1 MTNNETTILI
11 KKKQFTFTSS
21 RIILLGF
28 AMVILL
34 GAILL
39 AMPISS
45 SSEEGVGFLNALF
58 TSTSAVC
65 VTGLVVLDTGSDF
78 TQFGQI
84 VIMCLIQVGGL
95 GFMTFGV
102 IIAVALGKRIGLK
115 ERLLIQQ
122 STNSLSSQGVVRLSL
137 GIFLIAF
144 IVETLGAAILA
155 IRWADELGMER
166 AIYYGV
172 FHSISSFNNAGFGLW
187 PDSLSRYVGD
197 PIVNIVISA
206 LFIIGGIGFMVILD
220 VIRKKKWSSLSL
232 HSKVVLLS
240 SGILA
245 ISGFIFI
252 FFIELFNEET
262 FGSLTW
268 SERLWAGYF
277 QGVVTRTAGFNSID
291 IGSMMTAS
299 QFFMIFLMFI
309 GASPGSTGGGIKT
322 TTISVLLLSV
332 FSIVKG
338 RDEIHIFKRRIPFD
352 IILRSLA
359 IIIISLGIVL
369 VATFLLTITEQSLQ
383 KDFMEVLFEVTSAFG
398 TVGLSMGLTAEL
410 SPLGKIIIIIIMF
423 IGRLG
428 PLTLAFALS
437 QKNNKQKYRYAEE
450 RVLIG

>member
-1 MTNNETTILI
+1 MTYNKSTILI
-11 KKKQFTFTSS
+11 EKKQFTLTSS

-28 AMVILL
+28 AMAIIV
-34 GAILL
+34 GTILL

-45 SSEEGVGFLNALF
+45 SSEESVGLLNALF

-84 VIMCLIQVGGL
+84 VIMILIQIGGL

-102 IIAVALGKRIGLK
+102 LIAIVLGKRIGLK

-144 IVETLGAAILA
+144 IVETLGATLLA
-155 IRWADELGMER
+155 IRWAADLGVER

-206 LFIIGGIGFMVILD
+206 QFIIGGIGFMVILD
-220 VIRKKKWSSLSL
+220 VFRKRKWINLTL
-232 HSKVVLLS
+232 HSKVVLMS
-240 SGILA
+240 SGVLA
-245 ISGFIFI
+245 LSGFLFI
-252 FFIELFNEET
+252 FFIESFNTDT
-262 FGSLTW
+262 FGALTW

-291 IGSMMTAS
+291 IASMMTAS

-309 GASPGSTGGGIKT
+309 GASSGSTGGGIKT
-322 TTISVLLLSV
+322 TTISVLLLTV

-338 RDEIHIFKRRIPFD
+338 REEVHLLKRRIPLD

-369 VATFLLTITEQSLQ
+369 VATFALTISEQSLQ

-398 TVGLSMGLTAEL
+398 TVGLSMGLTTEL

-428 PLTLAFALS
+428 PLTMAFALS
-437 QKNNKQKYRYAEE
+437 QRRNKLKYRYAEE
-450 RVLIG
+450 KILIG

>member
-1 MTNNETTILI
+1 MTNNETAILN
-11 KKKQFTFTSS
+11 KKKQFKLSSS

-28 AMVILL
+28 AIVILL

-45 SSEEGVGFLNALF
+45 SSETSIGFLNALF

-78 TQFGQI
+78 SLFGQM
-84 VIMCLIQVGGL
+84 VIMILIQVGGL

-102 IIAVALGKRIGLK
+102 LIAVMLGKRIGLK
-115 ERLLIQQ
+115 ERLIIQQ
-122 STNSLSSQGVVRLSL
+122 STNSITSQGVVRLSL

-144 IVETLGAAILA
+144 IVETLGAALLA
-155 IRWADELGMER
+155 IRWAEELGIKR
-166 AIYYGV
+166 AIYYAV

-187 PDSLSRYVGD
+187 PDSLSRYIGD
-197 PIVNIVISA
+197 PIVNIVITSQ
-206 LFIIGGIGFMVILD
+206 FIIGGIGFMVIMD
-220 VIRKKKWSSLSL
+220 VFRKRKWINLSL
-232 HSKVVLLS
+232 HSKIVLIS
-240 SGILA
+240 SGVLA
-245 ISGFIFI
+245 LSGFLFF
-252 FFIELFNEET
+252 FFIELFNAET
-262 FGSLTW
+262 FGPLTW

-277 QGVVTRTAGFNSID
+277 QGVVTRTAGFNTID
-291 IGSMMTAS
+291 IASMMTAS

-309 GASPGSTGGGIKT
+309 GASSGSTGGGIKT
-322 TTISVLLLSV
+322 TTISVLLLAV

-338 RDEIHIFKRRIPFD
+338 REEIHVLKRRIPLE

-359 IIIISLGIVL
+359 VIIISLGIVL
-369 VATFLLTITEQSLQ
+369 MATFLLTITEQSLQ

-410 SPLGKIIIIIIMF
+410 SPLGKIIIIITMF

-437 QKNNKQKYRYAEE
+437 RRSNKLNYRYAEE
-450 RVLIG
+450 KVLIG